1 MDIDKYIGF
10 RVETLSTLLNE
21 MNVDY
26 NIVEVWDNKKTKLG
40 NDFRIVKIEQ
50 NGNNLTI
57 YASYF

>member
-10 RVETLSTLLNE
+10 RVESLSTLLNE
-21 MNVDY
+21 MNMDY
-26 NIVEVWDNKKTKLG
+26 SIVEVWDNKKTKLG
-40 NDFRIVKIEQ
+40 NDLRIIKIEQ